1 MGDTMSSLLL
11 GGLTS
16 GTIELKPADVAGTN
30 VINVPATTGTMVTT
44 GDVGTVTK
52 TMLAGSSEFGLPV
65 GAVIHVAMTSAPSGY
80 LKANGAAVSRT
91 TYADLFAAIGTTF
104 GSGDGSTTFNLPD
117 LRGEFVR
124 GWDDSRGVDSGRL
137 MGTSQKGTLT
147 VSDPN
152 YSSFNVTSLIG
163 RSNYTGGTGSPAG
176 TTTDPTF
183 PNEAG
188 QDLVTRSQYPNVL
201 NSYISHANAPLE
213 LGSNG
218 FSYGATRPRNVS
230 LLACI
235 KF

>member
-16 GTIELKPADVAGTN
+16 GTVELKPADVAGTT
-30 VINVPATTGTMVTT
+30 VINLPATSGTVITT

-52 TMLAGSSEFGLPV
+52 TMLQGDVGNPV
-65 GAVIHVAMTSAPSGY
+65 GTVIHVALTSAPSGY
-80 LKANGAAVSRT
+80 LKANGDAVSRI
-91 TYADLFAAIGTTF
+91 TYATLFAAIGTTF

-124 GWDDSRGVDSGRL
+124 GWDDSRGVDSGRI

-152 YSSFNVTSLIG
+152 YSSFNVTSVIG

-176 TTTDPTF
+176 TTVDPTF
-183 PNEAG
+183 PAEAG
-188 QDLVTRSQYPNVL
+188 QDLVTRSQYPNVM
-201 NSYISHANAPLE
+201 NSYIGHGNAPLE

-218 FSYGATRPRNVS
+218 FSYGATRPRNVA

>member
-30 VINVPATTGTMVTT
+30 VINVPARTGTMVTT

-80 LKANGAAVSRT
+80 LKANGDAVSRT

-124 GWDDSRGVDSGRL
+124 GWDDSRGVDTSRI
-137 MGTSQKGTLT
+137 MGTSQKGTY
-147 VSDPN
+147 
-152 YSSFNVTSLIG
+152 YSFDLNRDGVWSTSAQNTSVLNARLQVGVDGYVTSDYSTLQSTGVGPSVI
-163 RSNYTGGTGSPAG
+163 RSLPPVDGNQFADG
-176 TTTDPTF
+176 
-183 PNEAG
+183 
-188 QDLVTRSQYPNVL
+188 
-201 NSYISHANAPLE
+201 IM
-213 LGSNG
+213 
-218 FSYGATRPRNVS
+218 RPRNVA